1 MAEKAHILLF
11 HVEQGKAGQIENIC
25 RNLGIQAMRIKP
37 SSYAQKLG
45 YLAGITG
52 LQRENTTYTGL
63 DFPSEMMVFSGMDSD
78 MLDCFLDEYKKAFI
92 PPIGLKAVLTPH
104 NIFWSA
110 KELYRELSKEHQ
122 MYQKV

>member
-1 MAEKAHILLF
+1 MAEKAYILLF
-11 HVEQGKAGQIENIC
+11 HVEQGKAGRIENIC
-25 RNLGIQAMRIKP
+25 RDLGIRISRIKP
-37 SSYAQKLG
+37 SAYTQKLG

-52 LQRENTTYTGL
+52 FHRENTTYTGM

-78 MLDCFLDEYKKAFI
+78 MLDCFLDEYKKASI

>member
-11 HVEQGKAGQIENIC
+11 HVEQGKAGRIENIC
-25 RNLGIQAMRIKP
+25 QDLGIRISRIKP

-52 LQRENTTYTGL
+52 FHRENITYTGM
-63 DFPSEMMVFSGMDSD
+63 DFPSEMMVFSGMDPD
-78 MLDCFLDEYKKAFI
+78 MLDCFLDEYKKASI